1 MPKTLPEKRQRSS
14 ESTHCNICGLEVR
27 TRGLT
32 SHLKKCEKQ
41 DREQREDEQLAD
53 LIQIA
58 EKRGKLPNVL
68 KY

>member
-1 MPKTLPEKRQRSS
+1 MPKTLPEKRQQSS

-27 TRGLT
+27 TCGLT

-41 DREQREDEQLAD
+41 DREQQEDEQLAD
-53 LIQIA
+53 LIWIA